1 VTAGLATRRKAS
13 IARAGFYAWFA
24 AGAASL
30 LLAMAGCAQP
40 PPAAPYLAAAPSP
53 GMARIWF
60 YRDLNPNDVLAEAY
74 IRLNGAVAGVSAAG
88 GAFYRDVAPGRYRI
102 SVDSYVQDPH
112 NDADLV
118 LGPGMEAYAK
128 VLPLE
133 NFVQGGGGA
142 VGGGFRRNSFV
153 VWLYP
158 PEIGRVAVAN
168 SYFTAGGS

>member
-1 VTAGLATRRKAS
+1 
-13 IARAGFYAWFA
+13 
-24 AGAASL
+24 
-30 LLAMAGCAQP
+30 
-40 PPAAPYLAAAPSP
+40 
-53 GMARIWF
+53 
-60 YRDLNPNDVLAEAY
+60 
-74 IRLNGAVAGVSAAG
+74 
-88 GAFYRDVAPGRYRI
+88 
-102 SVDSYVQDPH
+102 
-112 NDADLV
+112 
-118 LGPGMEAYAK
+118 MEAYAK

>member
-1 VTAGLATRRKAS
+1 MVRRGRS
-13 IARAGFYAWFA
+13 IATACDRGLCPAA
-24 AGAASL
+24 AGRALSR
-30 LLAMAGCAQP
+30 G
-40 PPAAPYLAAAPSP
+40 
-53 GMARIWF
+53 R
-60 YRDLNPNDVLAEAY
+60 
-74 IRLNGAVAGVSAAG
+74 AVARHGAHLVLPRPEPERCPGRGIYPPQRRRSGGPAAG

-102 SVDSYVQDPH
+102 SVDSYVQDSH